1 MLRRINF
8 KNILWLFLSILIIA
22 ADQLSKF
29 FIVSNFQLGESIKII
44 DGFLYITHTRN
55 TGAAWGI
62 FGEHTEYLAIFSVVA
77 TIALIV
83 LLLYIKRAFG
93 AFSLALIIGGAVGN
107 AIDRIRLGWVVDFID
122 AYIFGYDFPAFNVA
136 DSAITAGVFL
146 LIIYMLFVHREMSP

>member
-77 TIALIV
+77 TIALII

>member
-29 FIVSNFQLGESIKII
+29 FIVSNFQLGDSIKII

-77 TIALIV
+77 TIALII

>member
-8 KNILWLFLSILIIA
+8 KNILWLFLSIMIVA

-29 FIVSNFQLGESIKII
+29 FIVSNMQLGDSIKII

-136 DSAITAGVFL
+136 DSAITVGVFL
-146 LIIYMLFVHREMSP
+146 LIIYMLFIHREMSP

>member
-1 MLRRINF
+1 MIV
-8 KNILWLFLSILIIA
+8 A

-29 FIVSNFQLGESIKII
+29 FIVSNMQLGDSIKII

-136 DSAITAGVFL
+136 DSAITVGVFL
-146 LIIYMLFVHREMSP
+146 LIIYMLFIHREMSP

>member
-29 FIVSNFQLGESIKII
+29 FIVSNFQFGESIKII

-77 TIALIV
+77 TIALII

>member
-8 KNILWLFLSILIIA
+8 KNILWLFLSIMIVA

-29 FIVSNFQLGESIKII
+29 FIVSNMQLGDSIKII
-44 DGFLYITHTRN
+44 DGFLYITHTIN

-136 DSAITAGVFL
+136 DSAITVGVFL
-146 LIIYMLFVHREMSP
+146 LIIYMLFIHREMSP

>member
-29 FIVSNFQLGESIKII
+29 FIVSNFQLGDSIKII

-77 TIALIV
+77 TIALV
-83 LLLYIKRAFG
+83 VMLLYMKRACG

>member
-29 FIVSNFQLGESIKII
+29 FIVSNFQLGDSIKII

-136 DSAITAGVFL
+136 DSAITVGVFL

>member
-8 KNILWLFLSILIIA
+8 KNILWLFLSIMIVA

-29 FIVSNFQLGESIKII
+29 FIVSNMQLGDSIKII

>member
-8 KNILWLFLSILIIA
+8 KNILWLFLSIMIVA

-29 FIVSNFQLGESIKII
+29 FIVSNMQLGDSIKII

-83 LLLYIKRAFG
+83 LLLYIKRACG

-136 DSAITAGVFL
+136 DSAITVGVFL
-146 LIIYMLFVHREMSP
+146 LIIYMLFIHREMSP